1 MQKIKRLLYFLAF
14 LKLILPFL
22 LQNPVYEPHRDEFL
36 YLAEGN
42 HMAFGFME
50 VPPLLSVF
58 AWLTHLA
65 GAGMFWIKIWPS
77 LFGALNFILAGK
89 IVLSLGGKAFSV
101 FLLFLS
107 FIFSAFLRVH
117 FLFQP
122 NFLEIF
128 FYSLIG
134 YGLIRYIQ
142 TSENKWLYITGTAM
156 GLGLLS
162 KYSVAFYIV
171 SVAVALLLSPQRKI
185 FLNRHFY
192 FALGVA
198 VILFLPNFIWQ
209 YTHHFPVLHH
219 MGELTRTQLQ
229 YVSSSSFLKDQIL
242 MFFPCFMVWI
252 AGLIFMLTTRSG
264 RRYVFLAWAYFGV
277 IAILLYFHG
286 KSYYALGLY
295 PLLLGF
301 GSFAIERWT
310 AERFYFLRYF
320 ITAWAVLF
328 GLYSSV
334 ILLPM
339 QQPAQLAK
347 TYVKMH
353 AVKTGALHWE
363 DLRDHPLPQDF
374 ADMLGWEEMAQK
386 TGAAYNSL
394 KEDEK
399 RQTIVFADNYGM
411 AGAINFYR
419 KKYHLPEAYSDNAS
433 FLYWLPDQMP
443 IKNLVLITDDQEE
456 LQHAFIQDFSE
467 AILYD
472 SITSPYARERGDLII
487 ILKGANDA
495 FRKFFKEKI
504 EEDKRRLVEH

>member
-1 MQKIKRLLYFLAF
+1 MRKVNRLIYLLAF
-14 LKLILPFL
+14 IKLILPFL

-42 HMAFGFME
+42 HLAFGFME

-58 AWLTHLA
+58 AWLTHLF
-65 GAGMFWIKIWPS
+65 GDGMFWIKIWPS
-77 LFGALNFILAGK
+77 LFGAFNFILAGK
-89 IVLSLGGKAFSV
+89 IVLSLGGKRFSI

-107 FIFSAFLRVH
+107 FIFGAFLRVH

-142 TSENKWLYITGTAM
+142 TSENKWLYITGVAM

-162 KYSVAFYIV
+162 KYSVAFYII
-171 SVAVALLLSPQRKI
+171 SVIVALLLSPQRKI
-185 FLNRHFY
+185 FLNKHFY
-192 FALGVA
+192 YALGIA
-198 VILFLPNFIWQ
+198 VILFLPNFLWQ
-209 YTHHFPVLHH
+209 YIHHFPVLHH
-219 MGELTRTQLQ
+219 MDELTKTQLQ
-229 YVSSSSFLKDQIL
+229 YVSPSSFLKDQIM
-242 MFFPCFMVWI
+242 MFFPCFIVWI
-252 AGLIFMLTTRSG
+252 AGLTYILTSRSG
-264 RRYVFLAWAYFGV
+264 PNYIFLAWACLGV

-295 PLLLGF
+295 PILLAF
-301 GSFAIERWT
+301 GSYALEKWT
-310 AERFYFLRYF
+310 SERFYSLRYL
-320 ITAWAVLF
+320 ITAWAIIF

-339 QQPAQLAK
+339 QQPALLAK

-363 DLRDHPLPQDF
+363 DLQDHPLPQDF
-374 ADMLGWEEMAQK
+374 ADMLGWKEIAQK

-394 KEDEK
+394 SENEK
-399 RQTIVFADNYGM
+399 KQTIVFADNYGM

-419 KKYHLPEAYSDNAS
+419 KIYNLPEAYSDNAS

-443 IKNLVLITDDQEE
+443 INNLVLITDDQEE
-456 LQHAFIQDFSE
+456 MQHAFIKDFSG

-472 SITSPYARERGDLII
+472 SITSPYAREHGDLII
-487 ILKGANDA
+487 ILKRANDS

-504 EEDKRRLVEH
+504 EADKRKLVEY